1 MAKTRQPTQPK
12 ILARSCQ
19 FCRHRKIRCDNRRP
33 SCTSCINQK
42 RECVYILEAPKQR
55 PSTAIVNGLQRE
67 KRGLED
73 VLLRLKKATPEE
85 RAAILDSIPIVDG
98 TVKVQPVSPTPDTAP
113 SSAVSD
119 SGTTKTVKREEST
132 GHQSDDDSA
141 VNFSDEELD
150 VLPFLSVDERGK
162 VNSFGPSS
170 ALQGPTKPVV
180 STESSVSEHVRNQ
193 LIANAILQRQKEHE
207 LRYWKDIYGVPIELA
222 MHLLDLHWNR
232 QHHTFLLTY
241 RPAIMRDLM
250 QSGPYCSE
258 FLMNAI
264 FACSS
269 KYSQRI
275 EVRDDPMD
283 PASSGRRFFA
293 RCDQLLA
300 EQSLLNSS
308 SIATL
313 VGLLLLGSTYNAL
326 GENSKG
332 WLYTGYG
339 LRMVYDLGLHLDYKA
354 TTANAE
360 DIEIRR
366 RVFWGAFICD
376 KLQSLYL
383 GRPMTIHLRDAH
395 VSRNFMDTME
405 EKELWT
411 PYVDPTLPP
420 DTLPAQR
427 SPGTPIYS
435 VSTFQQMCLLSRI
448 MTRII
453 NRIYVVGAT
462 AASARAG
469 LQSIDDALDN
479 WRDNLPAHLRFEPWA
494 DNPATPHHCT
504 APNVMVLNVLYHS
517 LIILLHRP
525 FISDGH
531 LRSAVVPAS
540 SWERCTSAARSIT
553 HIALSYQSAY
563 TLRSAPYILSYAVYV
578 ACTIHVRNAAATEIN
593 HPGENSRMLS
603 SSLSML
609 DELSR
614 PNAGVSKPASIIRKL
629 MVTNGLKLSTEPVL
643 DTRSPLSLDLDA
655 ILRMFPSRSPV
666 SGQVSQ
672 MENFG
677 QEFGL
682 NNYVPEDLLYGFMD
696 GQTGSFTDFND
707 GVFRL

>member
-1 MAKTRQPTQPK
+1 M
-12 ILARSCQ
+12 
-19 FCRHRKIRCDNRRP
+19 
-33 SCTSCINQK
+33 
-42 RECVYILEAPKQR
+42 
-55 PSTAIVNGLQRE
+55 
-67 KRGLED
+67 
-73 VLLRLKKATPEE
+73 RLKKATPEE
-85 RAAILDSIPIVDG
+85 RAEILESIPIEDG
-98 TVKVQPVSPTPDTAP
+98 NVKVQPASPTPETVP

-119 SGTTKTVKREEST
+119 YNGIKRLKREGSR
-132 GHQSDDDSA
+132 GHQSDDDGDM
-141 VNFSDEELD
+141 NFSDEELD

-162 VNSFGPSS
+162 VNTFGPSS
-170 ALQGPTKPVV
+170 ALQGPTKPVI
-180 STESSVSEHVRNQ
+180 STESPESEHVRNQ
-193 LIANAILQRQKEHE
+193 LIANAILQRQKEHD
-207 LRYWKDIYGVPIELA
+207 LRFWKDIYGVPIELA
-222 MHLLDLHWNR
+222 LHLLDLHWNR

-241 RPAIMRDLM
+241 RPAITRDLM
-250 QSGPYCSE
+250 QGGGPYCSE
-258 FLMNAI
+258 FLINAI
-264 FACSS
+264 FACAS

-275 EVRDDPMD
+275 EVRDDPID
-283 PASSGRRFFA
+283 PSSSGRRFFT

-313 VGLLLLGSTYNAL
+313 VGLLMLGSTYNAL
-326 GENSKG
+326 GANSKG

-366 RVFWGAFICD
+366 RVFWGAFIND

-405 EKELWT
+405 EKELWS
-411 PYVDPTLPP
+411 PYVDPTLSQDNIPV
-420 DTLPAQR
+420 Q
-427 SPGTPIYS
+427 SGPGTPIYS
-435 VSTFQQMCLLSRI
+435 VTTFQQMCLLSRI
-448 MTRII
+448 MTKII

-469 LQSIDDALDN
+469 LQSIDDALDD
-479 WRDNLPAHLRFEPWA
+479 WRDNLPEHLRFEPWT
-494 DNPATPHHCT
+494 DNLAASQNRS
-504 APNVMVLNVLYHS
+504 APNVMALNVLYHS

-540 SWERCTSAARSIT
+540 SWERCSSAARSIT
-553 HIALSYQSAY
+553 RIALCYQSVY

-578 ACTIHVRNAAATEIN
+578 ACTIHVRNAAATEKD
-593 HPGENSRMLS
+593 HPGENSQLLS
-603 SSLSML
+603 SSLTML
-609 DELSR
+609 DELSLA
-614 PNAGVSKPASIIRKL
+614 NTGVSRPASIIRKL
-629 MVTNGLKLSTEPVL
+629 MVTNGLQLSTGMFRFPPQFPSRRIQARSRMTKIEPVM
-643 DTRSPLSLDLDA
+643 DMRTPSSLDLDA

-666 SGQVSQ
+666 SGQINQ
-672 MENFG
+672 LENFD

-682 NNYVPEDLLYGFMD
+682 NYAPEDLLYGFMD
-696 GQTGSFTDFND
+696 GQTGSFDFND